1 MLYTS
6 IDVPGLQID
15 PESIHENLVEF
26 VKVQMSKAGLKKA
39 VFGLSGGLDSAVL
52 AFILVE
58 ALGSDNV
65 LAAVLPYHTTDP
77 ESLKDAKSVR
87 DILGLQCVTIDITA
101 MVNECCGALLAAT
114 GEEPGRIRLGNIMAR
129 QRMILLYDLSA
140 ATGGLVI
147 GTSNK
152 TELLLGY
159 GTLHGDLA
167 FAFDPLGDLYKT
179 QVRSYARYLGVPENI
194 VAKPPSA
201 DFWAGQ
207 TDEKDLGFTYDDLD
221 RLLYLMVDGR
231 RTKQELLKIGFDRD
245 FIDTVKTRV
254 RQNKFK
260 TRMPVFAG
268 LQTRGIGGDYRYWR
282 STTSQKSR
290 VQSGR

>member
-1 MLYTS
+1 MLYSS
-6 IDVPGLQID
+6 IVVPGLEID
-15 PESIHENLVEF
+15 QEIVHETLVEF
-26 VKVQMSKAGLKKA
+26 VKVQMSKTGRKKA
-39 VFGLSGGLDSAVL
+39 VFGLSGGLDSVVL
-52 AFILVE
+52 AYILTE

-65 LAAVLPYHTTDP
+65 LAAILPYHGTDP
-77 ESLKDAKSVR
+77 ESLEDAKNVQ
-87 DILGLQCVTIDITA
+87 DILSLQCVTIDITP
-101 MVNECCGALLAAT
+101 MVNECQSALLAAT
-114 GEEPGRIRLGNIMAR
+114 GEEPDKVRLGNIMAR

-140 ATGGLVI
+140 VTEGLVI

-179 QVRSYARYLGVPENI
+179 QVRSYARYLGVPEKI

-201 DFWAGQ
+201 DFWPGQ
-207 TDEKDLGFTYDDLD
+207 TDEGDLGFAYDDLD
-221 RLLYLMVDGR
+221 KLLYLMVDGR
-231 RTKQELLKIGFDRD
+231 RSKQELLKIGFDRD
-245 FIDTVKTRV
+245 FIDTVKSRI
-254 RQNKFK
+254 RRNKFK
-260 TRMPVFAG
+260 TKMPVIAG

-282 STTSQKSR
+282 STTLRKSQ

>member
-1 MLYTS
+1 MLYS
-6 IDVPGLQID
+6 SVVVPGLQIHL
-15 PESIHENLVEF
+15 ENVHETLIEF
-26 VKVQMSKAGLKKA
+26 VKVQMSKTGLKKA
-39 VFGLSGGLDSAVL
+39 VFGLSGGLDSVVL
-52 AFILVE
+52 AYILTE
-58 ALGSDNV
+58 ALGPDNV
-65 LAAVLPYHTTDP
+65 LAAILPYHATSP
-77 ESLKDAKSVR
+77 ESLRDAENVR
-87 DILGLQCVTIDITA
+87 DILGLQSVTIDITA

-114 GEEPGRIRLGNIMAR
+114 GAEPGRVRLGNIMAR

-140 ATGGLVI
+140 AIGGLVI

-207 TDEKDLGFTYDDLD
+207 TDEEDLGFTYDDLD
-221 RLLYLMVDGR
+221 KLLYLMVDEKL
-231 RTKQELLKIGFDRD
+231 TKQELLKMGFDRN
-245 FIDTVKTRV
+245 FIDTVKTRI
-254 RQNKFK
+254 RRNKFK
-260 TRMPVFAG
+260 TKMPVFAG
-268 LQTRGIGGDYRYWR
+268 LQARGIGGDYRYWR
-282 STTSQKSR
+282 STTSPKSR
-290 VQSGR
+290 VRSGR